1 MHSEYKL
8 TSLLTNEI
16 CYNMAISS
24 QIRLN
29 LAEVLPETHTSQR
42 TATAGEDEFTQ
53 ACKPAK
59 FHDVDCSCRIGF
71 VDYWLTLYLSLLLQ
85 NDESEHV

>member
-1 MHSEYKL
+1 MRSEYKL

-53 ACKPAK
+53 ANRPS
-59 FHDVDCSCRIGF
+59 FMT
-71 VDYWLTLYLSLLLQ
+71 LTVVAALVL
-85 NDESEHV
+85 